1 MKKHSILTAAKTTL
15 AASVVALTMSGCGT
29 IGTSQGGTDILGS
42 ILGAAT
48 DGNTITNVIT
58 SVLGADKVSEKALI
72 GTWRYSSPGCAFTSD
87 NLLAKAGGE
96 VAATEVKN
104 KLQTYYSQIGISSSN
119 TYITFGEDKSF
130 SGKIDGKSVKGTYV
144 YDQKSGQITLKT
156 LLFSANGYVK
166 RNGMSGIGLLFES
179 KKMLTLLQTVAA
191 MSGNSGVQTI
201 GDLSKNYDGVRVG
214 FDMTK

>member
-144 YDQKSGQITLKT
+144 YDQKSGQ
-156 LLFSANGYVK
+156 
-166 RNGMSGIGLLFES
+166 
-179 KKMLTLLQTVAA
+179 QT
-191 MSGNSGVQTI
+191 
-201 GDLSKNYDGVRVG
+201 
-214 FDMTK
+214 DM